1 MGSIVI
7 DSGEMIKGNPNDS
20 NMLISESKIQNTF
33 VYWTDVFIPLIL
45 LDFVKDIMFYENRCS
60 HIKQYNILLY
70 PFTFLDL
77 YHVQLKYTTIL

>member
-7 DSGEMIKGNPNDS
+7 DSGEMIKVNPNDS

-45 LDFVKDIMFYENRCS
+45 LDFVKDIIFYENRCS
-60 HIKQYNILLY
+60 HIKQYIRLY
-70 PFTFLDL
+70 PFTFFDL
-77 YHVQLKYTTIL
+77 YTVQLKYTTIL